1 MLPLCVIF
9 LDHAITLGV
18 VSGICKLGA
27 FNASTYNICRAAA
40 KKGKKNSKKQKC

>member
-27 FNASTYNICRAAA
+27 FNASAYNICRAAA
-40 KKGKKNSKKQKC
+40 KKKEK